1 MVSHNT
7 GTTCKRQANTLQ
19 TMVLLCDYG
28 LREDRNAMVYV
39 LVAVLYRMVR
49 LLDLDSYRALPENA
63 TPAEI
68 MERECEIRLV
78 WACYYL
84 DVLVGNGVE
93 KNLCWRDDV
102 PSIPLPCP
110 EQDFLAQT
118 ASHPYF
124 LEDIERSDIE
134 PMLPKL
140 DFQALSIVIL
150 RLRTKVMQ

>member
-1 MVSHNT
+1 
-7 GTTCKRQANTLQ
+7 
-19 TMVLLCDYG
+19 MVLLCDYG

-49 LLDLDSYRALPENA
+49 LLDLDSHRALSDNA

-102 PSIPLPCP
+102 PAIPLPCP

-118 ASHPYF
+118 ASRPYF
-124 LEDIERSDIE
+124 LEEIERSNIE
-134 PMLPKL
+134 LLLPNL